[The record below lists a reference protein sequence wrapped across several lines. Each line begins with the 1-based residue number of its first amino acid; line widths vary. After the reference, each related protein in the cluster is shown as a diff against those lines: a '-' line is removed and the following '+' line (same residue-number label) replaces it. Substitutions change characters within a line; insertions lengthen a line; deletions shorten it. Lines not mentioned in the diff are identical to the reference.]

1 MVYRGKCYTQHYPFG
16 TEAKVAL
23 ERFYITITIEGT
35 KTVKW
40 NTDNILPLT
49 SLTAMPVVLQ
59 YSSTDGQKIE
69 VNDATFVEELKRNYP
84 KANFHQT
91 KRKSKV
97 SSTAAAFIALA
108 VVVVAII
115 PLTYFILFPFAA
127 EKVAEQL
134 PLKYEQQLGDA
145 VYTSMVQPN
154 VIDDSS
160 TVFMNAFFALLNY
173 ESDYPIHITVV
184 NDKVVNAFALPG
196 GKIVV
201 HRGIIEKMDDY
212 EELVALLSHEFS
224 HVQQRHTTKNICRSL
239 SSYLFISLL
248 LGDAG
253 GLTALIAENAN
264 QIKQLNYSRELEE
277 EADREG
283 MKLMQQHHVDI
294 EGMKHLFEKLKKEEA
309 KAGDSTPA
317 FLRTH
322 PLTQERIELVEKELS
337 RHKNNGTYTPILDSL
352 FYLIKSE
359 NK

>member
-1 MVYRGKCYTQHYPFG
+1 MVYRGKYYTHQHSFG
-16 TEAKVAL
+16 IEATVAL
-23 ERFYITITIEGT
+23 ERFYITITNERTQPI
-35 KTVKW
+35 KW

-49 SLTAMPVVLQ
+49 SLTALPVVLQ
-59 YSSTDGQKIE
+59 YSSPDGEKLE
-69 VNDATFVEELKRNYP
+69 VNDVTFVEELKRNYP
-84 KANFHQT
+84 KANFHQG

-97 SSTAAAFIALA
+97 SSTAAALIILA
-108 VVVVAII
+108 VAVVAVI
-115 PLTYFILFPFAA
+115 LLAYFVVLPYAS
-127 EKVAEQL
+127 EKAAEQL

-145 VYTSMVQPN
+145 VYSSMVQPN
-154 VIDDSS
+154 TIDDSS
-160 TVFMNAFFALLNY
+160 TVLMNAFFARLNY
-173 ESDYPIHITVV
+173 KSDYPIHITVV

-212 EELVALLSHEFS
+212 EELAALLSHEFS
-224 HVQQRHTTKNICRSL
+224 HVQQRHTTKNVCRSL
-239 SSYLFISLL
+239 SSYLFVSLL

-253 GLTALIAENAN
+253 GLTTLIAENAN

-322 PLTQERIELVEKELS
+322 PLTQERIKLVEKELAKQ
-337 RHKNNGTYTPILDSL
+337 RNNSPPPSLDSL
-352 FYLIKSE
+352 FTLIKQK
-359 NK
+359 NY